1 MNGILHC
8 VAFCMWLFS
17 HSIASSRFVRAGAG
31 VGTSLH
37 FTTESYFPGRRRIL
51 LICSSTVDTLLFDA
65 LFSYLW
71 DTLAK
76 AAAGSLL
83 GPNRLNL
90 ISPLE
95 NDFLSFSF
103 ILHIRSHF
111 YTSGAS
117 EEATVTVPA

>member
-8 VAFCMWLFS
+8 VAFCVWLFS

-37 FTTESYFPGRRRIL
+37 FMTESYFLGRRRIL
-51 LICSSTVDTLLFDA
+51 LICSSTVDTLLLDA
-65 LFSYLW
+65 LSSYLW

-76 AAAGSLL
+76 AAGSLL

-90 ISPLE
+90 ISPSE

-103 ILHIRSHF
+103 NLHIWSHF

-117 EEATVTVPA
+117 EEAMVTVPV